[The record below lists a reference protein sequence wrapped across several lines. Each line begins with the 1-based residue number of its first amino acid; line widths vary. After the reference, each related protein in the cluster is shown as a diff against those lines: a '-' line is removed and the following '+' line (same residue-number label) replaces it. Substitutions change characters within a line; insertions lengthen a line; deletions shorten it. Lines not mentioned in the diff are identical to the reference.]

1 MVIAVVHIRDDGLD
15 YGENEEKCIR
25 GIFKSVNQ
33 WDSVMDLLWK
43 VSGGG
48 VCVGNPGED
57 QFCGEDWT
65 FDFYIFEEYSQFT
78 V

>member
-48 VCVGNPGED
+48 M
-57 QFCGEDWT
+57 CGESWRGPVLWGRLD
-65 FDFYIFEEYSQFT
+65 I
-78 V
+78 